1 MKNCGCHEVEKNKVC
16 VCDSGYDL
24 DAERMACVAS
34 AACARYVIEDE
45 ERICVEAGVC
55 SGDLKLAIGSAD
67 LCVRDCAKWIQE
79 GDELRCV
86 EDCAHWWDRAE
97 DGLCKEQKWRKS
109 TAIAVPVVVVVVIA
123 GVLLAVLILRRKGK
137 KQQKPKLKAVSEQ
150 KAKQPEQPM
159 RDTVAEA

>member
-97 DGLCKEQKWRKS
+97 DGLCKEQKWRKN
-109 TAIAVPVVVVVVIA
+109 TAIAVPIVVIVAIVAVVVVFVV
-123 GVLLAVLILRRKGK
+123 GK
-137 KQQKPKLKAVSEQ
+137 KCKDEKKDGKKREMKSREDVAV
-150 KAKQPEQPM
+150 A
-159 RDTVAEA
+159 DA